1 MKRIVIFG
9 TGRLG
14 AGRYFSLIEK
24 YDVEVLAYSD
34 NNSEKWGG
42 CCNRI
47 PIIPPEEIIKLD
59 YDEVLIAIGNDL
71 ESESVKKQLH
81 NLGICKEKISVLSTE
96 LDYMDVYMNQR
107 FYWIKDFARWIYERN
122 VGGSI
127 AECGVYRG
135 DSAKF
140 LNRFFPNKQL
150 YLFDT
155 FEGFAENDVQYEKE
169 LKEESFNNSEFAN
182 TSIFG
187 DTSVDIVLR
196 KMTVPENVH
205 VIKGYFP
212 ESARYINESFCF
224 VNLDMDLCVPMLN
237 GLRFFWD
244 KLENGGCILCHDY
257 FHNSL
262 PGVKKAVEMFEK
274 ERKTNLVKTPIGDGC
289 SLALLKE

>member
-1 MKRIVIFG
+1 MMLRCWHIRIIILKSG
-9 TGRLG
+9 GGR
-14 AGRYFSLIEK
+14 
-24 YDVEVLAYSD
+24 
-34 NNSEKWGG
+34 
-42 CCNRI
+42 CNRI
-47 PIIPPEEIIKLD
+47 PIIPPKEIINLD
-59 YDEVLIAIGNDL
+59 YDEVLIAIDNDL
-71 ESESVKKQLH
+71 ESERVKKQLL
-81 NLGICKEKISVLSTE
+81 NLGICKEKISILSTE
-96 LDYMDVYMNQR
+96 LSYMDAYMDQR
-107 FYWIKDFARWIYERN
+107 FYWIKDFARWISERN
-122 VGGSI
+122 IEGSV

-155 FEGFAENDVQYEKE
+155 FEGFAESDVKYEME
-169 LKEESFNNSEFAN
+169 LGEESFINSEFAQN
-182 TSIFG
+182 SYFG
-187 DTSVDIVLR
+187 DTSVNMVLR

-212 ESARYINESFCF
+212 ESAIQIKESFCF

-257 FHNSL
+257 FHNRL

-274 ERKTNLVKTPIGDGC
+274 ERKTDLVKMPIGDGC